1 VEPKL
6 SASDAMAFMLPS
18 FSLCIPS
25 SCSASDLGHSV
36 AKLVGSYVIAN
47 QSIVTIAD
55 ENYCYTEDDSPT
67 SFDGPD
73 IAVMYTNYFRCLF
86 LTIM

>member
-1 VEPKL
+1 ML
-6 SASDAMAFMLPS
+6 SSDV
-18 FSLCIPS
+18 I
-25 SCSASDLGHSV
+25 
-36 AKLVGSYVIAN
+36 GSYVIAN

-73 IAVMYTNYFRCLF
+73 IAVMYEQF
-86 LTIM
+86 